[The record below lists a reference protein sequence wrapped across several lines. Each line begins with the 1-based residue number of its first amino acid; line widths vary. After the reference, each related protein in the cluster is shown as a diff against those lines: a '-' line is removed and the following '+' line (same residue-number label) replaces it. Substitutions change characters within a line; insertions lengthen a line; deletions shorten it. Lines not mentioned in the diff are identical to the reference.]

1 MAQETGDALATHTF
15 KVQLGGIQVETVQ
28 EVTGLSME
36 LDTIDVVQVTAQG
49 QLLIRKLPGARK
61 GGEVTIT
68 RGMDKASDFTE
79 WIKETFQNGDVEAAR
94 QQLSIIFTDAKGGQD
109 RTINLKNAWAQ
120 KWEGPSLKA
129 GDAQPA
135 TEKVTIVFED
145 IEFN

>member
-1 MAQETGDALATHTF
+1 MAQESGDALATHTF

-28 EVTGLSME
+28 EVSGLSME
-36 LDTIDVVQVTAQG
+36 LDSIDVVQVTQQG

-68 RGMDKASDFTE
+68 RGMDQASSFTE
-79 WIKETFQNGDVEAAR
+79 WIKQTFQQGDVDAAR
-94 QQLSIIFTDAKGGQD
+94 QQLSIIFTDATGGQD

-120 KWEGPSLKA
+120 KWEGPGLKA

>member
-1 MAQETGDALATHTF
+1 MAQETGDTLATHKF
-15 KVQLGGIQVETVQ
+15 KVQLGGVQVETVQ
-28 EVTGLSME
+28 EVSGLSME
-36 LDTIDVVQVTAQG
+36 LDSIEVTQVTQQG

-68 RGMDKASDFTE
+68 RGMDQASSFTE
-79 WIKETFQNGDVEAAR
+79 WIKKTFQDGDVDSAR
-94 QQLSIIFTDAKGGQD
+94 EQLSIIFTDSAGGQE

-120 KWEGPSLKA
+120 RWEGPGLKA

-135 TEKVTIVFED
+135 TERVTIVFED

>member
-28 EVTGLSME
+28 EVSGLSME

-68 RGMDKASDFTE
+68 RGMDQASSFTE
-79 WIKETFQNGDVEAAR
+79 WIKQTFQQGDVDGAR
-94 QQLSIIFTDAKGGQD
+94 QQLSIIFTDSMSGGD

-120 KWEGPSLKA
+120 KWEGPGLKA